1 MFQSNR
7 TFKIWE
13 YRVSHQQ
20 LLVRSPR
27 APEVATNI
35 DLVFWGVKAI
45 KLETIVK
52 GVDIAPDNSN
62 VSDDALAKYI
72 ENGYT
77 KFVLDGKGS
86 YVIASGMKVLEN
98 EMDIFE
104 SSLTSFND
112 NETPD
117 IGRVLVQSV
126 AS

>member
-1 MFQSNR
+1 
-7 TFKIWE
+7 
-13 YRVSHQQ
+13 
-20 LLVRSPR
+20 
-27 APEVATNI
+27 
-35 DLVFWGVKAI
+35 VFWGVKAI